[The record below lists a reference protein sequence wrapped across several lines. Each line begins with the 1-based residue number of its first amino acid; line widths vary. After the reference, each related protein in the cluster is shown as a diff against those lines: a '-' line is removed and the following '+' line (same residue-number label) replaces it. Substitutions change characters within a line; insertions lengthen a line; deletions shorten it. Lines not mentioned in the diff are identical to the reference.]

1 MVIWRS
7 LVESTNKLFLSVAGV
22 ITAVFGIYLYGS
34 RQGALREAQKAAEK
48 DRQNARKIEN
58 AADQAR
64 ATDIGDPAEFLRKR
78 GKLRAD
84 K

>member
-1 MVIWRS
+1 MVIWGS
-7 LVESTNKLFLSVAGV
+7 VVEKAQRWILSVAGV

-34 RQGALREAQKAAEK
+34 RQGSLKQAQKAAEK

-64 ATDIGDPAEFLRKR
+64 STDIGDPAEFLRKR
-78 GKLRAD
+78 GRIRD